1 MKAIKWLDEH
11 LEEVLLVILLV
22 LITCVEMI
30 QVIIRN
36 IPWIPALT
44 WAEEFCRFCWIWSV
58 FISLPYTLRKGSMLR
73 VNVLMDLLPSVLH
86 NAVNILVDLINAAV
100 MALLGYHS
108 ITVISSIM
116 ISAEAS
122 PAMLW
127 PMWMVYSVM
136 VFGFFFGAYITISAI
151 MALPS
156 SFHSDSIPTFR
167 KSGFWNGKKNRGIP
181 ARPCSQTGYQALC
194 KIMQSELI

>member
-1 MKAIKWLDEH
+1 MKTIKWLDEH
-11 LEEVLLVILLV
+11 LEESLLVILLV
-22 LITCVEMI
+22 LITCVEI
-30 QVIIRN
+30 VQVIIRN

-73 VNVLMDLLPSVLH
+73 VNVLMDLLPSVAH
-86 NAVNILVDLINAAV
+86 NIVNILVDLINAAV

-108 ITVISSIM
+108 ISVISSIM

-136 VFGFFFGAYITISAI
+136 VFGFFFGAFRALQQAIIHTKNIRKKELSTIEQTIAD
-151 MALPS
+151 AAEEAAA
-156 SFHSDSIPTFR
+156 
-167 KSGFWNGKKNRGIP
+167 GKRAEGGE
-181 ARPCSQTGYQALC
+181 A
-194 KIMQSELI
+194 

>member
-11 LEEVLLVILLV
+11 LEESLLVILLV
-22 LITCVEMI
+22 LITCVEI
-30 QVIIRN
+30 VQVIIRN

-73 VNVLMDLLPSVLH
+73 VNVLMDLLPSMAH
-86 NAVNILVDLINAAV
+86 NVVNILVDLINAAV

-108 ITVISSIM
+108 ISVVSSIM
-116 ISAEAS
+116 TSAEAS

-136 VFGFFFGAYITISAI
+136 VFGFFFGAFRALQQAVIHITHIKQKELSRIEQTIAD
-151 MALPS
+151 AAEEAAA
-156 SFHSDSIPTFR
+156 
-167 KSGFWNGKKNRGIP
+167 GKRAEGGE
-181 ARPCSQTGYQALC
+181 A
-194 KIMQSELI
+194 